1 MEPKI
6 VLLLIFILILYLFYI
21 YDIIRYISLHF
32 ESDDM
37 KYIKNYKK
45 LKKYMECR
53 VVVSLTTT
61 PDRIK
66 KIKPVLKSLLD
77 QTIKVDRIILNIPN
91 SCNGSK
97 YDVPE
102 DYKDICNVYNCGR
115 DYGPGTK
122 FIPTILRETS
132 ANTIIIM
139 LDDDYIYSKDF
150 LETILN
156 KYKKNPDCSICTK
169 EAMLI
174 KPEFL
179 DVNVIYTNKKYIDDD
194 WIKKYIKSN
203 IINLDYNKNLR
214 SFLIN

>member
-6 VLLLIFILILYLFYI
+6 VLLVIFILILYFFYI
-21 YDIIRYISLHF
+21 YDIIRYISLHYD
-32 ESDDM
+32 SDDM

-45 LKKYMECR
+45 LKKYMDCR

-102 DYKDICNVYNCGR
+102 DYKNICNVYNCGR

-122 FIPTILRETS
+122 FMPTILRETS

-156 KYKKNPDCSICTK
+156 EYKKNPDCAISTNNTI
-169 EAMLI
+169 LI

-179 DVNVIYTNKKYIDDD
+179 DISVIYTTKKYIDND

-203 IINLDYNKNLR
+203 IINLEYNKNLR
-214 SFLIN
+214 SFMI